1 MKFYLF
7 FICFF
12 ILSLEITF
20 SQTSDSVVYT
30 KKVEFIKKIIESRD
44 YVYPIRSRVPGAFLD
59 IPLGVYPEKEQ
70 VILKVGNDLYIRFD
84 GTGFTFKLTDLQDS
98 IATFRKIDKTVNINY
113 NIGAFNF
120 ISGADFYNY
129 GGYGFWKNNGLIR
142 KFDQKSKEWSVLKTN
157 EEIPNQLFKTNNPW
171 FDFKKNIL
179 YLPYRVDVNAA
190 LKENQYQYGKITPI
204 AYKFNLKT
212 NDWTA
217 IGKSSE
223 ETINI
228 LKDATLYLST
238 YKGLMVLAFEQL
250 YLFDYENNAIL
261 KLNDNVFAQLYMR
274 ITDLNA
280 VYHLNKYLYSISR
293 ETGKIDSVQFDLD
306 AFQSIDKPIYE
317 PIKNYTWI
325 WIAGGI
331 IFIVAMAIVIKRWL
345 DRKILSIKLS
355 NPTSKNFKFEF
366 SDIEKSLIHMLLDK
380 SKSNQTAT
388 ISEINYVLGV
398 KDKNIG
404 LQKKVRSEIF
414 NGVNEKFKLI
424 SDWDEPLVQSIRSES
439 DKRYFEYMIRK
450 DMIKEAEKVLQS

>member
-1 MKFYLF
+1 
-7 FICFF
+7 
-12 ILSLEITF
+12 
-20 SQTSDSVVYT
+20 
-30 KKVEFIKKIIESRD
+30 
-44 YVYPIRSRVPGAFLD
+44 
-59 IPLGVYPEKEQ
+59 
-70 VILKVGNDLYIRFD
+70 
-84 GTGFTFKLTDLQDS
+84 
-98 IATFRKIDKTVNINY
+98 
-113 NIGAFNF
+113 
-120 ISGADFYNY
+120 
-129 GGYGFWKNNGLIR
+129 
-142 KFDQKSKEWSVLKTN
+142 
-157 EEIPNQLFKTNNPW
+157 
-171 FDFKKNIL
+171 
-179 YLPYRVDVNAA
+179 
-190 LKENQYQYGKITPI
+190 
-204 AYKFNLKT
+204 
-212 NDWTA
+212 
-217 IGKSSE
+217 
-223 ETINI
+223 
-228 LKDATLYLST
+228 
-238 YKGLMVLAFEQL
+238 
-250 YLFDYENNAIL
+250 
-261 KLNDNVFAQLYMR
+261 MR

-306 AFQSIDKPIYE
+306 AFQSIDQPIYE

-345 DRKILSIKLS
+345 DRKISSIKLS
-355 NPTSKNFKFEF
+355 NPNSKNFKFEF

>member
-1 MKFYLF
+1 
-7 FICFF
+7 
-12 ILSLEITF
+12 
-20 SQTSDSVVYT
+20 
-30 KKVEFIKKIIESRD
+30 
-44 YVYPIRSRVPGAFLD
+44 
-59 IPLGVYPEKEQ
+59 
-70 VILKVGNDLYIRFD
+70 
-84 GTGFTFKLTDLQDS
+84 
-98 IATFRKIDKTVNINY
+98 
-113 NIGAFNF
+113 
-120 ISGADFYNY
+120 
-129 GGYGFWKNNGLIR
+129 
-142 KFDQKSKEWSVLKTN
+142 
-157 EEIPNQLFKTNNPW
+157 
-171 FDFKKNIL
+171 
-179 YLPYRVDVNAA
+179 

-250 YLFDYENNAIL
+250 YLFDFENNAIL

-306 AFQSIDKPIYE
+306 AFQSIDKQIYE

-345 DRKILSIKLS
+345 DRKISSIKLS
-355 NPTSKNFKFEF
+355 NPNSKNFKFEF